1 MVGLDGKSSTL
12 EAVMNLKAKYSGFQ
26 SRKYK
31 NGSRE
36 ESKNDVRRVRN
47 NLGGPNF

>member
-12 EAVMNLKAKYSGFQ
+12 EAAMNYKAKYFGFQ

-31 NGSRE
+31 NGARE
-36 ESKNDVRRVRN
+36 ENKKLSLFVPICDHH
-47 NLGGPNF
+47 L